1 MALTLYIGNKNYSS
15 WSMRPWVLM
24 TQAGIAFN
32 EQPVRFDSFE
42 ADSQFK
48 QTILSVNPVGKVPV
62 LVNSVLG
69 LNAAIWDSLAICE
82 YLAETY
88 PELHLWPIDKAARA
102 RARSMCAEMHSG
114 LVPLRSHCPMN
125 IEAHLPDVGARLLQD
140 HADLRESLK
149 RLVTMWQTV
158 LTQHG
163 GPMLF
168 GSFSIADAFFAPVCM
183 RLRTYALPLPPDVK
197 AYVDR
202 VVALPSVSRW
212 MQEAIAEK
220 DFRPFEEPYRQAPA

>member
-1 MALTLYIGNKNYSS
+1 
-15 WSMRPWVLM
+15 M
-24 TQAGIAFN
+24 TQAGIAFT

-62 LVNSVLG
+62 LVDSVLG

-197 AYVDR
+197 AYVKR
-202 VVALPSVSRW
+202 VVTLPSVSRW
-212 MQEAIAEK
+212 MQEAMAEK